1 MIRFSTFRS
10 VKNFALNKGWHHV
23 IAWTA
28 LYLIMVTIFS
38 TDSNHVGE
46 VMMRTAILFFT
57 QAVIFYLN
65 LLVLMPKFLERKRY
79 LLYGESVILLV
90 GLVMW
95 ILHALEPHYVPDHI
109 LAERSEVFR
118 HLPREGK
125 GLFRHGHMVVQG
137 LSMFGTLFL
146 SSIVRNIS
154 ERRKKEQ
161 EKINLE
167 NKMLEAESKM
177 LKSQLNPHFL
187 FNALNNIYSLSQMK
201 SDKTPESIHK
211 LSNMLR
217 YVLYDCDTEKVSL
230 KQEIDYIESYVQLQL
245 LKDEES
251 SNNVKVDI
259 DNVNGKLQITP
270 MLLITF
276 IENCF
281 KHSNFEDIE
290 KNWIEIKLSTE
301 GNFLTLIAKNSDP
314 GAQVKDKV
322 GGVGLENVKRRL
334 ELAYPGKYTLK
345 IKEED
350 KIYEVELT
358 MDLSE
363 N

>member
-1 MIRFSTFRS
+1 M
-10 VKNFALNKGWHHV
+10 KNFAFNKGWHHV

-28 LYLIMVTIFS
+28 LYLIMVTIFAAN
-38 TDSNHVGE
+38 SNHVGDIM
-46 VMMRTAILFFT
+46 VRTGILFFT

-65 LLVLMPKFLERKRY
+65 LIILMPSFLERKKY
-79 LLYGESVILLV
+79 LLYGVSVIMLV
-90 GLVMW
+90 GVVMG
-95 ILHALEPHYVPDHI
+95 ILHTLEPHYVPDHI

-118 HLPREGK
+118 TMPRDGRS
-125 GLFRHGHMVVQG
+125 LFRHGHMVVQG

-146 SSIVRNIS
+146 STIVRNVS

-161 EKINLE
+161 ERINLE

-211 LSNMLR
+211 LSKMLR
-217 YVLYDCDTEKVSL
+217 YVLYDCDAEKVSL
-230 KQEIDYIESYVQLQL
+230 KQEIEYIESYVQLQL
-245 LKDEES
+245 LKDEQIT
-251 SNNVKVDI
+251 NVKVDLKG
-259 DNVNGKLQITP
+259 VNEKLQITP

-281 KHSNFEDIE
+281 KHSHFEDIDN
-290 KNWIEIKLSTE
+290 NWIEIKLSTE
-301 GNFLTLIAKNSDP
+301 GNELTLIAKNSEP
-314 GAQVKDKV
+314 KGSHAKDEV

-334 ELAYPGKYTLK
+334 ELAYSDKHRLN
-345 IKEED
+345 IKKNSD
-350 KIYEVELT
+350 TYEVELIL
-358 MDLSE
+358 DLSE